1 MATSTQQGDFHIAGN
16 LTVSGS
22 KPETQRA
29 DLETNKLQ
37 KYLIKPTDWFVHDAI
52 HTALTATSSADDLA
66 VDGEAFGTAVP
77 YITTGDVKSAVTTRR
92 ARTLF
97 SLQPEYVNGGSVTI
111 RAHTGM
117 TTTVASDG
125 PSTTIDFEVYL
136 AGNEKVKSGSDLV
149 TTAATTMNSLSFA
162 DKDFGVTSTGLVR
175 GNWLDIRMTIV
186 VTDIGT
192 GTAVISDVGEVN
204 VLLSIQG

>member
-22 KPETQRA
+22 KPEMQRS
-29 DLETNKLQ
+29 DLETNTLQ

-77 YITTGDVKSAVTTRR
+77 YITTGDIMGVSTTRR

-97 SLQPEYVNGGSVTI
+97 SLPPEYVNGSSVTI
-111 RAHTGM
+111 RAHSGM
-117 TTTVASDG
+117 TTTIATG
-125 PSTTIDFEVYL
+125 LCTIDFEVYL

-149 TTAATTMNSLSFA
+149 TTAATDMNSLTFA
-162 DKDFGVTSTGLVR
+162 DRDFSVTSTGLVR
-175 GNWLDIRMTIV
+175 GNWLDIRMSLTFV
-186 VTDIGT
+186 D
-192 GTAVISDVGEVN
+192 TAVSGDHICDVGEVN